1 MSVRLRVSAVYIPGK
16 GIAEATWEDVETGEK
31 VDIEFP
37 VTKKQG
43 ETLSNIVWPCTYQE
57 AQTELTRLR
66 DMLPQPVDGLPTEP
80 GWYRVDVSWGEIV
93 GTRTMFLEVSEVGDV
108 FGLGDSMFNVRDEMF
123 SNWVG
128 PYDLTPP
135 EVE

>member
-1 MSVRLRVSAVYIPGK
+1 MTWQDLVRDKNKEIVRLRA
-16 GIAEATWEDVETGEK
+16 
-31 VDIEFP
+31 
-37 VTKKQG
+37 
-43 ETLSNIVWPCTYQE
+43 
-57 AQTELTRLR
+57 
-66 DMLPQPVDGLPTEP
+66 MLPKPVDGLPTDP

-93 GTRTMFLEVSEVGDV
+93 GTRTMFLEVNEVGGV